1 MTPNELH
8 TVEEQISEIKTWSP
22 HKKRMYGMAILGN
35 LALTHKPIVASK
47 IQFKK
52 GAPIKKQKTLVVPP
66 SQAKF
71 AKEAFELLEQML
83 ELDVI
88 QLRHSKVKRQTPTDD
103 LLRFSYMIAADPDLD
118 TQHILHEQVWIKMV
132 EQDGEPRL
140 TLIATGD
147 FEGDFH
153 YYTITEDDKPL
164 QSTIKIKGSGLYEI
178 PQDESSS
185 IYMTEKAL
193 TY

>member
-22 HKKRMYGMAILGN
+22 HKKKMYGMAILGN

-66 SQAKF
+66 SQAEF
-71 AKEAFELLEQML
+71 ARDAFELLEQML

-88 QLRHSKVKRQTPTDD
+88 HLRQTAVKKQTPSDD
-103 LLRFSYMIAADPDLD
+103 LLRFSYMIAADPEPD
-118 TQHILHEQVWIKMV
+118 TQHILHEQVWIKII
-132 EQDGEPRL
+132 EQDAEPRL
-140 TLIATGD
+140 TLVATGD

-153 YYTITEDDKPL
+153 YYTITENDEPL
-164 QSTIKIKGSGLYEI
+164 QSTISIKGSGLYEI
-178 PQDESSS
+178 PQETRSS

-193 TY
+193 DY